1 MTVSGDEIA
10 ALREHFAA
18 GPDGPAGTGR
28 CSAGPLPL
36 VVTLHTLQLELPV
49 TSDIPMI
56 ATDGSAPEVLAPGTV
71 PICGCAAV
79 AADGRMLIG
88 WYDPVDAITRRT
100 QHAEWQAARL
110 GLRLAAR
117 YTDGV
122 TMITDC
128 REVASEL
135 RRVVTGKRPDLGAVG
150 GPDRDAAGEI
160 RSLAAGGRI
169 AVAWRWVSGDE
180 SPGRTAGTAL
190 GRAAHAGAWLA
201 RRLVGDGLDP
211 REHAEWITGVMAL
224 APGNRES
231 LRQRYLRH
239 FQPAEVSRLN
249 RDSRRPNPRDRG
261 QGQHSSS

>member
-1 MTVSGDEIA
+1 MGRRPGHHRGTRRPDRPDRNSRARPAPAARRASNSACGQLGVNRRGAPNIELPGRPFRAPVSARAGASPNACTWRRGGGAAPGGALRIRLPFGHKADRLCEVRMTVSGDEIA

-49 TSDIPMI
+49 AGDIPMI
-56 ATDGSAPEVLAPGTV
+56 ATEGSAPEVLAPGTV

-122 TMITDC
+122 T
-128 REVASEL
+128 
-135 RRVVTGKRPDLGAVG
+135 
-150 GPDRDAAGEI
+150 
-160 RSLAAGGRI
+160 
-169 AVAWRWVSGDE
+169 
-180 SPGRTAGTAL
+180 
-190 GRAAHAGAWLA
+190 
-201 RRLVGDGLDP
+201 
-211 REHAEWITGVMAL
+211 
-224 APGNRES
+224 
-231 LRQRYLRH
+231 
-239 FQPAEVSRLN
+239 
-249 RDSRRPNPRDRG
+249 
-261 QGQHSSS
+261 